1 MKSFFLFAA
10 EMPVPFGSSYGLQ
23 SRHEWKKKMYLLT
36 VKIVLREYLC
46 VHSHMFPDVCEHT
59 HLTLPPPPEG
69 ARQDNEPL
77 MSTALWRLRPFAPWG
92 TRTSWRIAHPKR

>member
-1 MKSFFLFAA
+1 
-10 EMPVPFGSSYGLQ
+10 
-23 SRHEWKKKMYLLT
+23 MYLLT

-46 VHSHMFPDVCEHT
+46 VRSHMFPDVCEHT
-59 HLTLPPPPEG
+59 RTHLTLPPPTPG
-69 ARQDNEPL
+69 PLRARQDNEPL